1 MDEGRGDIVRR
12 GRVNDEARREVRRP
26 LRTVKGGSAEA
37 APLRALGRWS
47 ARSPAARARDA
58 GARRRNLGPVI
69 NATVPLYVMA
79 LPALA
84 YFIIFTYYPAVLG
97 FIISFQTYRLVGAS
111 DWVGLANYARVISTP
126 GFWNVAWNTVAIGF
140 SCLVLGIVIPVIISL
155 LLNEVYRPI
164 WKKIVQTAIFI
175 PNLFGWVV
183 VTGIWMYVLAPDRG
197 ILNILLGKLGV
208 NPIHFMSTAQ
218 WGKPLIIFLSMWKDS
233 GYLCILYLASI
244 AGINPELYESAVID
258 GAGRLSQAVHI
269 TLPSLVPTIKVMGIL
284 GITGMFKLFDPVWVL
299 RNNGNN
305 MAIDTVM
312 IYVKQFGVD
321 RLQMGY
327 TSAISVFIF
336 IAILS
341 VTLITKKALRYT
353 I

>member
-1 MDEGRGDIVRR
+1 MQ
-12 GRVNDEARREVRRP
+12 
-26 LRTVKGGSAEA
+26 RTVKSGSSSATL
-37 APLRALGRWS
+37 LRLFQRPQARGRIDLP
-47 ARSPAARARDA
+47 R
-58 GARRRNLGPVI
+58 RRRNAGQMIRSTL
-69 NATVPLYVMA
+69 PLYVMA
-79 LPALA
+79 LPALV
-84 YFIIFTYYPAVLG
+84 YFFLFTYYPAVLA
-97 FIISFQTYRLVGAS
+97 FIISFQTYRLVGQS

-140 SCLVLGIVIPVIISL
+140 SCLLLGIIIPVAISL
-155 LLNEVYRPI
+155 LLNEVLSFL
-164 WKKIVQTAIFI
+164 WKRVVQTAIFI

-197 ILNILLGKLGV
+197 ILNLLLGRIGV
-208 NPIHFMSTAQ
+208 SPIHFMSTAA

-233 GYLCILYLASI
+233 GYLCILYLAAI

-258 GAGRLSQAVHI
+258 GAGRLRQVVHI

-284 GITGMFKLFDPVWVL
+284 GVTGMFKLFDPVWVL

-312 IYVKQFGVD
+312 IYVKQYGVD